1 MAESTT
7 PPLSKMESLT
17 GDSLEAV
24 SREEMASNPFL
35 FLQMIKMLLLW
46 KSCRQLSKLSIT
58 NLDIQSYN
66 RSTSAGRKPLNMR
79 MESYMDPGPFSQA
92 WKSLA
97 MRLNHTT

>member
-24 SREEMASNPFL
+24 SREKMASNPF
-35 FLQMIKMLLLW
+35 FSLQMIKVLLLW

-58 NLDIQSYN
+58 NLDIQS
-66 RSTSAGRKPLNMR
+66 
-79 MESYMDPGPFSQA
+79 
-92 WKSLA
+92 
-97 MRLNHTT
+97 